1 MDHGTREETGLPG
14 GRLRDEKP
22 VFFGLVLFLDT
33 FYPKTTV
40 STITPNP

>member
-22 VFFGLVLFLDT
+22 VFFGLGFIFGYILSKNNCVHN
-33 FYPKTTV
+33 
-40 STITPNP
+40 NP